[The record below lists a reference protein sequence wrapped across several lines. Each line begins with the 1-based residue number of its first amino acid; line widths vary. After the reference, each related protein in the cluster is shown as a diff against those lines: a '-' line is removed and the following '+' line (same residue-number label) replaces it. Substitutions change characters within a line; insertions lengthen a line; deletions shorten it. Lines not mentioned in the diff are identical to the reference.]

1 MTKYKCEFM
10 GEGEEYI
17 PNSEF
22 LSIEA
27 KSPEHAAKLF
37 SDKIKRKEWPFIK
50 VRYGFLSISGAVF
63 KNEFYVKSDKVAE
76 EKAERDRRIKIKTE
90 EEEKEFKKETEKYS
104 NLTKDELLIKI
115 IKNQEE
121 NIFNQNEQTEAL
133 GKIRWA
139 IIGLGFFIIVTT
151 MMFKMKWGL

>member
-1 MTKYKCEFM
+1 M

-17 PNSEF
+17 TNSEF

-27 KSPEHAAKLF
+27 KSPEYAAKLF

-76 EKAERDRRIKIKTE
+76 EKAEGDESESE
-90 EEEKEFKKETEKYS
+90 ETKEVEQNE
-104 NLTKDELLIKI
+104 NLSTDELLSKI
-115 IKNQEE
+115 IKNQ
-121 NIFNQNEQTEAL
+121 NKQTEAL
-133 GKIRWA
+133 NNIRWA
-139 IIGLGFFIIVTT
+139 IIALLIFIVGQWIAL
-151 MMFKMKWGL
+151 KMKWGL